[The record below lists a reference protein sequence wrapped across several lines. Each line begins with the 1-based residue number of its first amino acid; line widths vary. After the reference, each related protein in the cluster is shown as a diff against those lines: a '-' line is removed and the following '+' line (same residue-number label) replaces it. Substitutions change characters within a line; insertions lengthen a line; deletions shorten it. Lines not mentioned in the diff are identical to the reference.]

1 MTQQDSR
8 SLKIAIADD
17 ESLSLLRL
25 GRCLEKSGCTVV
37 GKFADGATL
46 VDWLQG
52 HDQPDALFIDV
63 KMPGASGLDILA
75 EYSTRLPIVLV
86 TSGAEFAVPAFDFE
100 ATDFLLKPFSQERIE
115 KALER
120 VRKQLGVA
128 QAASLAQPA
137 PRIPVLAGTGTLLL
151 EVAKISHFKLERA
164 AVWACTA
171 SGEFQTRWRSLNQ
184 VLEALPGV
192 RLIRLNRTVVARPE
206 GVRGLRV
213 LRYGKRMILLAD
225 GREYIATRMGT
236 RELNRILG
244 LQ

>member
-1 MTQQDSR
+1 MTQPPSN
-8 SLKIAIADD
+8 SLRIAIADD

-25 GRCLEKSGCTVV
+25 SRCLEKSGCVV
-37 GKFADGATL
+37 AGRFPDGGSL
-46 VDWLQG
+46 VDWLQN
-52 HDQPDALFIDV
+52 HDLPDALFLDV
-63 KMPGASGLDILA
+63 KMPGASGLEILA

-120 VRKQLGVA
+120 VRKRLGLSQSASAA
-128 QAASLAQPA
+128 QAAV
-137 PRIPVLAGTGTLLL
+137 RIPVLAGTGTLLL
-151 EVAKISHFKLERA
+151 ELGKISHFKLDRA
-164 AVWACTA
+164 SVWACTA

-184 VLEALPGV
+184 VQEALHGV
-192 RLIRLNRTVVARPE
+192 RLVRLNRTIVARPE

-213 LRYGKRMILLAD
+213 LRFGKRMILLAD
-225 GREYIATRMGT
+225 GREYVATRMGT